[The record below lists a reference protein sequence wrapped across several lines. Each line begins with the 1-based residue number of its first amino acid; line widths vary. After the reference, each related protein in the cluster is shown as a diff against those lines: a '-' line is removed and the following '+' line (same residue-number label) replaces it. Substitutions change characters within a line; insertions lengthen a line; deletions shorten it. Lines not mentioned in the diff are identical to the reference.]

1 MSFTLK
7 NNEKTRRVLC
17 NSILLSKFA
26 NSNIYRTMKMAKF
39 KIWMVALTLIMGV
52 SLSSC
57 LNSESDPIY
66 SDAFPVKCVN
76 FYPPTFQTIN
86 GQKLVLSGSSTASF
100 NVGELYMLYFQF
112 NTEEQS
118 VDAPSINVTVWN
130 GIEPIALNAKNSEG
144 PTGISESTKA
154 NSALYAFSGIVSS
167 STGSVN
173 IDPAVIFDNEYLY
186 VRPVYW
192 VKQVTGDEKQKEEL
206 AKHAFVLTYDL
217 ESIKEGD
224 EELVLTLNHVI
235 TETSEEEVKRDAYT
249 STIKAYPLTS
259 ALYAFQSKAKQKPTK
274 IKLVGQV
281 NTSKNSLEGATE
293 QVWEYT
299 IK

>member
-1 MSFTLK
+1 
-7 NNEKTRRVLC
+7 
-17 NSILLSKFA
+17 
-26 NSNIYRTMKMAKF
+26 MAKF

-57 LNSESDPIY
+57 LNSETDPIY

-76 FYPPTFQTIN
+76 FYPPTLQTIN

-118 VDAPSINVTVWN
+118 VDAPSINVTVLN

-144 PTGISESTKA
+144 PSDISRAPKA

-217 ESIKEGD
+217 ENIKEGD

-299 IK
+299 VK

>member
-1 MSFTLK
+1 M
-7 NNEKTRRVLC
+7 ERVRC
-17 NSILLSKFA
+17 YSILLSKFA
-26 NSNIYRTMKMAKF
+26 NSNIYRTMKMAKL

-100 NVGELYMLYFQF
+100 NMGELYMLYFQF

-167 STGSVN
+167 STGSRN

-186 VRPVYW
+186 VTPVYW
-192 VKQVTGDEKQKEEL
+192 VKQETGDEKQKEEL

-217 ESIKEGD
+217 ESIKQGD

-235 TETSEEEVKRDAYT
+235 TETSEEEVKREAYT

-259 ALYAFQSKAKQKPTK
+259 ALYAFQSKAGQKPTK

-299 IK
+299 VK

>member
-1 MSFTLK
+1 
-7 NNEKTRRVLC
+7 
-17 NSILLSKFA
+17 
-26 NSNIYRTMKMAKF
+26 MKMAKF

-57 LNSESDPIY
+57 LNSETDPIY

-118 VDAPSINVTVWN
+118 VDAPSINVTVLN

-144 PTGISESTKA
+144 PSDISRAPKA

-217 ESIKEGD
+217 ENIKEGD

-299 IK
+299 VK

>member
-1 MSFTLK
+1 
-7 NNEKTRRVLC
+7 
-17 NSILLSKFA
+17 
-26 NSNIYRTMKMAKF
+26 MAKF

-57 LNSESDPIY
+57 LNSETDPIY
-66 SDAFPVKCVN
+66 SDSFPVKCVN

-130 GIEPIALNAKNSEG
+130 GIEPIALNAKSSEG

-186 VRPVYW
+186 VTPVYW
-192 VKQVTGDEKQKEEL
+192 VKQETGDEKQKEEL

-235 TETSEEEVKRDAYT
+235 TETSEEEVKRNVYT
-249 STIKAYPLTS
+249 STTKAYPLTS

-299 IK
+299 VK

>member
-1 MSFTLK
+1 
-7 NNEKTRRVLC
+7 
-17 NSILLSKFA
+17 
-26 NSNIYRTMKMAKF
+26 MAKF

-57 LNSESDPIY
+57 LNSETDPIY

-130 GIEPIALNAKNSEG
+130 GIEPIALNAKSSEG

-186 VRPVYW
+186 VTPVYW
-192 VKQVTGDEKQKEEL
+192 VKQETGDEKQKEEL

-217 ESIKEGD
+217 ENIKEGD

-299 IK
+299 VK

>member
-1 MSFTLK
+1 
-7 NNEKTRRVLC
+7 
-17 NSILLSKFA
+17 
-26 NSNIYRTMKMAKF
+26 MAKF

-57 LNSESDPIY
+57 LNSETDPIY

-118 VDAPSINVTVWN
+118 VDAPSINVTVLN

-144 PTGISESTKA
+144 PSDISRAPKA

-217 ESIKEGD
+217 ENIKEGD

-299 IK
+299 VK

>member
-1 MSFTLK
+1 M
-7 NNEKTRRVLC
+7 
-17 NSILLSKFA
+17 
-26 NSNIYRTMKMAKF
+26 
-39 KIWMVALTLIMGV
+39 
-52 SLSSC
+52 
-57 LNSESDPIY
+57 
-66 SDAFPVKCVN
+66 N

-100 NVGELYMLYFQF
+100 NVGELYMLYFEF

-186 VRPVYW
+186 VTPVFW
-192 VKQVTGDEKQKEEL
+192 VKQETGDE
-206 AKHAFVLTYDL
+206 
-217 ESIKEGD
+217 
-224 EELVLTLNHVI
+224 
-235 TETSEEEVKRDAYT
+235 
-249 STIKAYPLTS
+249 
-259 ALYAFQSKAKQKPTK
+259 
-274 IKLVGQV
+274 
-281 NTSKNSLEGATE
+281 
-293 QVWEYT
+293 
-299 IK
+299 

>member
-1 MSFTLK
+1 
-7 NNEKTRRVLC
+7 
-17 NSILLSKFA
+17 
-26 NSNIYRTMKMAKF
+26 MKMAKF

-57 LNSESDPIY
+57 LNGESDPIY

-100 NVGELYMLYFQF
+100 NMGELYMLYFQF

-167 STGSVN
+167 STGSRN

-186 VRPVYW
+186 VTPVYW
-192 VKQVTGDEKQKEEL
+192 VKQETGDEKQKEEL

-217 ESIKEGD
+217 ESIKQGD

-259 ALYAFQSKAKQKPTK
+259 ALYAFQSKAGQKPTK

-299 IK
+299 VK